1 MSFRFRVRACGHRQ
15 VSSKF
20 ITGEFCVFALIDG
33 GDESYITDVAT
44 DVGHFLWSQLAQ
56 LRIWFARNAVPAL

>member
-20 ITGEFCVFALIDG
+20 ITGELCVLALIDG
-33 GDESYITDVAT
+33 GDESYSTLGT
-44 DVGHFLWSQLAQ
+44 YY
-56 LRIWFARNAVPAL
+56 

>member
-20 ITGEFCVFALIDG
+20 ITGEVYIFALIDG
-33 GDESYITDVAT
+33 GDEAYITL
-44 DVGHFLWSQLAQ
+44 G
-56 LRIWFARNAVPAL
+56 IYY

>member
-20 ITGEFCVFALIDG
+20 ITGEICVFALIDG
-33 GDESYITDVAT
+33 GDESYSTLLIINNNMKSHYETHTTAE
-44 DVGHFLWSQLAQ
+44 
-56 LRIWFARNAVPAL
+56 

>member
-20 ITGEFCVFALIDG
+20 IIGKISIFALIDG
-33 GDESYITDVAT
+33 GDESYNTLGT
-44 DVGHFLWSQLAQ
+44 YY
-56 LRIWFARNAVPAL
+56 